1 MTATALAGP
10 PLPLT
15 ALFAGLCALLFVTFA
30 TLVVMNR
37 FRAKTS
43 MGDGGDDGLRLAIRR
58 FGNFIEYVPIALV
71 LMAVIELNG
80 APDWMLWTMGGLLV
94 GGRLAH
100 FTGLDP
106 VKAPTV
112 GRVIGITTN
121 IAAILG
127 GGVVAILQFL
137 GAA

>member
-1 MTATALAGP
+1 MTPAALTGL

-15 ALFAGLCALLFVTFA
+15 ALFAGLCALLFVAFA
-30 TLVVMNR
+30 SLVVMNR
-37 FRAKTS
+37 FRAKAS
-43 MGDGGDDGLRLAIRR
+43 MGDGGDDGLHLAIRR
-58 FGNFIEYVPIALV
+58 FGNFIEYVPIALI

-80 APDWMLWTMGGLLV
+80 APDWTLWAMGGLLV

-100 FTGLDP
+100 FAGLDP

-112 GRVIGITTN
+112 GRVVGITANVT
-121 IAAILG
+121 AILG
-127 GGVVAILQFL
+127 GGVVAIMQFL